1 MRNLRTDM
9 HPIGARE
16 GAHPLPLR
24 RISAFFL
31 GSLLVGLVGIAGC
44 GGDKKGGG
52 GSGTGPDDFDVTVNL
67 TVQGAGNGN
76 GQVSGSQINCQIQG
90 GQASATGCQGTVTL
104 NSSNLPTTLT
114 LTASPSQ
121 GSTFVAWTGSCAA
134 AGAGAACQLSVNS
147 STRTWT
153 FNSTAQFD
161 LLPGTIEVTT
171 VTGGSDLD
179 SDGYSVAIGQANMGV
194 IGIADVQTYSGL
206 IAGDHAVTLGGMADN
221 CTVDGNNP
229 RTLTVA
235 SGGTTQT
242 TFNVTCV
249 PTTGSIEVTTV
260 TSGNAEDLDDGYT
273 VTMDQEAPVTIGINT
288 TETYAQLT
296 PGNHTVT
303 LGDLADN
310 CTLDD
315 GENPRTLAVVV
326 GQTTSTTFN
335 LTCSPPPGA
344 IEVTTITTGENL
356 PDDEY
361 TVSIDQGFGS
371 SIGINATVTISLLTP
386 GDHEVGLGSVPAN
399 CSVAGDNPR
408 SVTVVA
414 GATAQTTFNVS
425 CVQTNLIAFER
436 VSERGDKDICLLDP
450 NVGEASVNCITGYA
464 GDTADD
470 VHPAWGP
477 KQEWLIF
484 ASDRDG
490 DFELYTMKVNGSDVT
505 QITDNDVFDGD
516 PDLYF
521 TGLKAVFTSERS
533 GNKDIW
539 EMDLSQPGNPVTQL
553 TTHGASDF
561 NPTFTYDHPTMRLFT
576 STRVGDQDIWRV
588 DGPGNVSQQTI
599 GGHNDDDVAWLP
611 PNLYYSSDLYGTWDV
626 IRSPTGLPIEDFF
639 PGNSTEMHPAP
650 GPDGLWVALVSNRD
664 GNFEIYKKN
673 WSTGEFE
680 RLTDNGTADTRP
692 AWWAWWP

>member
-1 MRNLRTDM
+1 
-9 HPIGARE
+9 
-16 GAHPLPLR
+16 
-24 RISAFFL
+24 
-31 GSLLVGLVGIAGC
+31 
-44 GGDKKGGG
+44 
-52 GSGTGPDDFDVTVNL
+52 
-67 TVQGAGNGN
+67 
-76 GQVSGSQINCQIQG
+76 
-90 GQASATGCQGTVTL
+90 
-104 NSSNLPTTLT
+104 
-114 LTASPSQ
+114 
-121 GSTFVAWTGSCAA
+121 
-134 AGAGAACQLSVNS
+134 
-147 STRTWT
+147 
-153 FNSTAQFD
+153 
-161 LLPGTIEVTT
+161 
-171 VTGGSDLD
+171 
-179 SDGYSVAIGQANMGV
+179 
-194 IGIADVQTYSGL
+194 
-206 IAGDHAVTLGGMADN
+206 
-221 CTVDGNNP
+221 
-229 RTLTVA
+229 
-235 SGGTTQT
+235 
-242 TFNVTCV
+242 
-249 PTTGSIEVTTV
+249 
-260 TSGNAEDLDDGYT
+260 
-273 VTMDQEAPVTIGINT
+273 
-288 TETYAQLT
+288 
-296 PGNHTVT
+296 
-303 LGDLADN
+303 
-310 CTLDD
+310 
-315 GENPRTLAVVV
+315 
-326 GQTTSTTFN
+326 
-335 LTCSPPPGA
+335 
-344 IEVTTITTGENL
+344 
-356 PDDEY
+356 
-361 TVSIDQGFGS
+361 
-371 SIGINATVTISLLTP
+371 
-386 GDHEVGLGSVPAN
+386 
-399 CSVAGDNPR
+399 
-408 SVTVVA
+408 
-414 GATAQTTFNVS
+414 VS

-576 STRVGDQDIWRV
+576 STRDGDRDLWRV

-599 GGHNDDDVAWLP
+599 GDHNDDDVAWLP
-611 PNLYYSSDLYGTWDV
+611 PNLYYSSNLYGTWDV

-650 GPDGLWVALVSNRD
+650 GPDGFWVALVSNRD
-664 GNFEIYKKN
+664 GNFEIYMKN